1 MAFENTVA
9 NFFRMDEAA
18 WARHANPWSVFTRAT
33 VLPLL
38 IVAIWSR
45 VWIGQWSW
53 LLVVLGLLWTWLNPR
68 LFPPPA
74 STRNWASKSVLGER
88 VWLNRQSIPIP
99 EHHRGVPHLLNAIAF
114 TGSLLVIWG
123 LVALAVW
130 PTLLGLALTYAGKFW
145 FLDRMVWLYT
155 EMQNTDPTYQ
165 SWLY

>member
-9 NFFRMDEAA
+9 TFFRMDEAT

-45 VWIGQWSW
+45 VWIGQWAW
-53 LLVVLGLLWTWLNPR
+53 GLVVLGLLWTWLNPR
-68 LFPPPA
+68 LFPPPT

-99 EHHRGVPHLLNAIAF
+99 EHHRGVPHLLNAIALI
-114 TGSLLVIWG
+114 GSLLVIWG
-123 LVALAVW
+123 LVALAIW
-130 PTLLGLALTYAGKFW
+130 PLLLGLALTYAGKFW

-155 EMQNTDPTYQ
+155 EMQTADPTYQ

>member
-9 NFFRMDEAA
+9 TFFRMDEAT

-45 VWIGQWSW
+45 VWIGQWAW
-53 LLVVLGLLWTWLNPR
+53 GLVVLGLLWTWLNPR
-68 LFPPPA
+68 LFPPPV

-99 EHHRGVPHLLNAIAF
+99 EHHRGVPHLLNGIAF
-114 TGSLLVIWG
+114 IGSLLVIWG

-130 PTLLGLALTYAGKFW
+130 PMLLGLALTYAGKFW

-155 EMQNTDPTYQ
+155 EMQTADPTYQ